1 VSQSYHLAD
10 SHRRAGHFPGDAGSL
25 SRATGVL
32 PKTLIKEAIV
42 KRQFLAAFV
51 GAGIVL
57 LGLLLHE
64 RPADADAKAVPAVLR
79 AKAIELVDRR
89 GRVRAQ
95 LNVSPDGEVI
105 FRLRDENG
113 TIRAKLGADETG
125 SGLLL
130 IDDKT
135 EPGIHILANRTG
147 TSVILQRGDQRRVL
161 TP

>member
-1 VSQSYHLAD
+1 M
-10 SHRRAGHFPGDAGSL
+10 
-25 SRATGVL
+25 
-32 PKTLIKEAIV
+32 
-42 KRQFLAAFV
+42 KRQLLAACV

-57 LGLLLHE
+57 LGSLLQE
-64 RPADADAKAVPAVLR
+64 RPADAHAKVVPTVLR
-79 AKAIELVDRR
+79 GRAIELVDRR

-95 LNVSPDGEVI
+95 LNVSADGEVI

-130 IDDKT
+130 IDDRT
-135 EPGIHILANRTG
+135 EPGVHLLAKRTG
-147 TSVILQRGDQRRVL
+147 TSVTLQRGDQRRVL

>member
-1 VSQSYHLAD
+1 M
-10 SHRRAGHFPGDAGSL
+10 
-25 SRATGVL
+25 
-32 PKTLIKEAIV
+32 EAIM
-42 KRQFLAAFV
+42 KRQFLAACV

-57 LGLLLHE
+57 LGLLVYE
-64 RPADADAKAVPAVLR
+64 RAADAEARAVPAVLR
-79 AKAIELVDRR
+79 GKAIELVDRR

-95 LNVSPDGEVI
+95 LNVSSEGEVI

-130 IDDKT
+130 IDDRT
-135 EPGIHILANRTG
+135 EPGVHILAKRTG
-147 TSVILQRGDQRRVL
+147 TSVTLQRGDQRRVL